1 MHEKRRYF
9 KKLMLNGVP
18 SILAFIGAI
27 IAPMIWLKIAFVVFA
42 VGVYV
47 VVTYNQAVAM
57 VANDDFHERVG
68 ASTEY
73 LERCGL
79 IPTSI
84 SVNGK
89 KIKDDSKRP
98 II

>member
-47 VVTYNQAVAM
+47 
-57 VANDDFHERVG
+57 
-68 ASTEY
+68 S
-73 LERCGL
+73 RCS
-79 IPTSI
+79 PFA
-84 SVNGK
+84 
-89 KIKDDSKRP
+89 
-98 II
+98 

>member
-27 IAPMIWLKIAFVVFA
+27 IAPMIWLRIAFVVA
-42 VGVYV
+42 AIGIYV
-47 VVTYNQAVAM
+47 LVTYNQAGAM
-57 VANDDFHERVG
+57 VDNDDFHERIG
-68 ASTEY
+68 ASVEY
-73 LERCGL
+73 LKQSG
-79 IPTSI
+79 IVPTSI

-89 KIKDDSKRP
+89 KIKGDH
-98 II
+98 